1 MNASYEEKTKNE
13 QDSYTV
19 NMGGHRVPVW
29 LILLVVLVIVVWGCA
44 KYNLY
49 EKIQLPNY
57 LVGNSITGGSPIN
70 MRSIIG
76 GNSASYM
83 D

>member
-1 MNASYEEKTKNE
+1 MNASYEEKQKNE
-13 QDSYTV
+13 QDSDTV
-19 NMGGHRVPVW
+19 NLGGQRVPVW
-29 LILLVVLVIVVWGCA
+29 LIWLVVLVIVVWA
-44 KYNLY
+44 FTKYNLY
-49 EKIQLPNY
+49 EKIQLPNS
-57 LVGNSITGGSPIN
+57 LLGQPLIGGSPIN